1 MLYQN
6 KQERRVLEL
15 MLIGLVVGL
24 TCLVYKLDGYKI
36 VTLNLFYLPV
46 VLSGFFLGR
55 YATGLLAVFCVM
67 TTSLLCALQ
76 LDDFCSQAT
85 PLAMGLTVTT
95 WGAVLCLTSLL
106 VGTLSDERAAQAV
119 ELHEAYVG
127 VVEVL
132 AKYLQG
138 GNPQLNASTN
148 RVVRLSQA
156 VASQMKIPSK
166 RIDDIRVAALMQ
178 GFSRIEITTK
188 VITRAVSSLE
198 GKGKIDDFSFNGT
211 DLAHSLGAVLRGA
224 IPILINQDPSLPG
237 VSPERSMDVPV
248 GARILRVVRAY
259 DSIVMGRGNENLS
272 SAEAIME
279 LRADGTAAYDSDV
292 LEAFE
297 AVVAERHESL
307 QLSR

>member
-1 MLYQN
+1 
-6 KQERRVLEL
+6 
-15 MLIGLVVGL
+15 
-24 TCLVYKLDGYKI
+24 
-36 VTLNLFYLPV
+36 
-46 VLSGFFLGR
+46 
-55 YATGLLAVFCVM
+55 
-67 TTSLLCALQ
+67 
-76 LDDFCSQAT
+76 
-85 PLAMGLTVTT
+85 
-95 WGAVLCLTSLL
+95 
-106 VGTLSDERAAQAV
+106 
-119 ELHEAYVG
+119 
-127 VVEVL
+127 
-132 AKYLQG
+132 
-138 GNPQLNASTN
+138 
-148 RVVRLSQA
+148 
-156 VASQMKIPSK
+156 MKIPSK

-292 LEAFE
+292 LEALE

>member
-292 LEAFE
+292 LEALE